1 VSTDQFIVKF
11 KEAAGISSADRQ
23 EIYARAEAEVGVPA
37 NGLRLAAKGAQIVGT
52 GRALDPVEA
61 KDFLANLRANP
72 DVEYA
77 EPDALMYPM
86 IADPN
91 DPFYSLQWDMW
102 EEPGGMRMP
111 GAWSLNKGDGVVVA
125 VVDTGITDHSDL
137 NAKVLPG
144 YDMISSAAK
153 ARDNDGREASPRRR
167 RLDFRR
173 ALRRR
178 PERRPLLMARN
189 ARRGNR
195 CRTR

>member
-91 DPFYSLQWDMW
+91 DPFLFPAMGHV
-102 EEPGGMRMP
+102 GGTRRD
-111 GAWSLNKGDGVVVA
+111 ADARGVVPQQ
-125 VVDTGITDHSDL
+125 G
-137 NAKVLPG
+137 
-144 YDMISSAAK
+144 
-153 ARDNDGREASPRRR
+153 RRR
-167 RLDFRR
+167 R
-173 ALRRR
+173 
-178 PERRPLLMARN
+178 
-189 ARRGNR
+189 RRG
-195 CRTR
+195 C